1 MKHANRSEVLAM
13 RRRLIALFGLP
24 AATAALLVWLGAA
37 PLTAAGDPCYHG
49 FTMPEDTTGSD
60 AQVKL
65 MPCAFAPTVTSVG
78 VGATVTFFNGPD
90 FTHLITGANQSWG
103 SRDVEL
109 APGKTVSYTFDKA
122 GVYPYACALHR
133 GMSGVII
140 VGDAAAAAAG
150 AKGAASVV
158 DPAGSGLSGTGSSST
173 TSTTTAATSATQDD
187 ATQDDATLRVVAIAG
202 LSGAAGALAG
212 AAVVVIAVRRRPAS
226 RKDELPG
233 IA

>member
-1 MKHANRSEVLAM
+1 M
-13 RRRLIALFGLP
+13 RRRLTALFGLL
-24 AATAALLVWLGAA
+24 AATTALLAWLAAA

-49 FTMPEDTTGSD
+49 FTMPKDTTGSD

-65 MPCAFAPTVTSVG
+65 LPCAFAPTVTSVG

-90 FTHLITGANQSWG
+90 FTHLVTGANQSWG

-109 APGKTVSYTFDKA
+109 APGKSVSYTFDKA

-140 VGDAAAAAAG
+140 VGDAATAAAG
-150 AKGAASVV
+150 ANGAAPVV
-158 DPAGSGLSGTGSSST
+158 DQAGTGSGGSSGSGAAST
-173 TSTTTAATSATQDD
+173 TSTPSTTPASATQDD
-187 ATQDDATLRVVAIAG
+187 GALRVATIAG
-202 LSGAAGALAG
+202 LSAVAGALAG
-212 AAVVVIAVRRRPAS
+212 AAAASLALRRRPAAS
-226 RKDELPG
+226 KDEVAG